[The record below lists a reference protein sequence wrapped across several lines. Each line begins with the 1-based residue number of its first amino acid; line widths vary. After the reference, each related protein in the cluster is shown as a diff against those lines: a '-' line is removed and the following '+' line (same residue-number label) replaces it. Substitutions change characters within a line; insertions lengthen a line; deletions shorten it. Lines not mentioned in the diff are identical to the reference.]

1 MSGILGEFHGFG
13 PFVLLPACFAE
24 FSACVLFLS
33 LDALLRNGLASR
45 SCNPASPFLWG
56 WSFASD
62 PNMGLTLCYLPSQP
76 AGRAHKVRTCMLCC
90 IFSRQRSGS
99 LEFWGTVIFLLVLLS
114 FPDDWLKVEMR
125 TNISEPR
132 CWCIVLS
139 QWLDGRAGCTGNMT
153 DFFLLY
159 FRGVLAVSWCQADPE
174 LLLSSAKDNRI
185 LCWNPSMGEVCNH
198 NYQDTWSASHWVLCS
213 VCVLPCIL
221 VECPCNSL
229 KRVLCTLSVWSEWVW
244 SISRLK

>member
-1 MSGILGEFHGFG
+1 MSGILSEFYGFG
-13 PFVLLPACFAE
+13 PFVLLPAYFAE

-76 AGRAHKVRTCMLCC
+76 AGRAHEVRTCMLCC
-90 IFSRQRSGS
+90 IFSRQTSGRLDFGELWFS
-99 LEFWGTVIFLLVLLS
+99 PGVAF
-114 FPDDWLKVEMR
+114 FPRWIWLKVEMR
-125 TNISEPR
+125 TSIFEPR

-139 QWLDGRAGCTGNMT
+139 QWLGGRAGCTGNMT
-153 DFFLLY
+153 DFFLIY

-198 NYQDTWSASHWVLCS
+198 SYQNTWSALHCVLCS
-213 VCVLPCIL
+213 VCVL
-221 VECPCNSL
+221 
-229 KRVLCTLSVWSEWVW
+229 LSVWSEWVW